1 MGQTASFKVQFFCLS
16 YTELINYPALALSV
30 PDFHPTDPC
39 LHSETCVFYAV
50 LPQANGHYVP
60 VEKEEL
66 YALPKLGNS
75 LRQ

>member
-16 YTELINYPALALSV
+16 YTELINYPALALSALISI
-30 PDFHPTDPC
+30 PQIP
-39 LHSETCVFYAV
+39 VFIQRPAFFTQFFPR
-50 LPQANGHYVP
+50 LMDIMFLLK
-60 VEKEEL
+60 KEEL